1 MATGSDHDDDG
12 RAMNLIESMSDTPHN
27 APELVKLEAKR
38 IPVDSQVVLKF
49 DHFGGFFID
58 YAANL
63 SLKGI
68 FIKTDDPKPAG
79 SIFIFEIWLGDERR
93 LVHGIGEVVWVRRS
107 EEGINRPAGMG
118 IRYLKLDE
126 ESRQV
131 IHRIIEEQ
139 LAKGG
144 EVFDFDSEAREALGP
159 EAVIPEAPVAQPELD
174 TLKTGE
180 FLAMREDAEGGVPYE
195 KEEKHGPWK
204 SQSARKAR
212 RRRRF
217 KLFVLFLILL
227 GAAYVYLD
235 SRGVDWAAVLDSEL
249 VKTLLASGS

>member
-1 MATGSDHDDDG
+1 
-12 RAMNLIESMSDTPHN
+12 MNLIESATDPPRN
-27 APELVKLEAKR
+27 APEQVKLESKR
-38 IPVDSQVVLKF
+38 VPVDSQVVLKF

-68 FIKTDDPKPAG
+68 FIKTDDPKPEG

-93 LVHGIGEVVWVRRS
+93 LVHGIGEVVWVRRA
-107 EEGINRPAGMG
+107 EEGINRPSGMG

-131 IHRIIEEQ
+131 VRRVVEEQ

-144 EVFDFDSEAREALGP
+144 AVFDFEAEAREALGP
-159 EAVIPEAPVAQPELD
+159 DADIPEERVTQSDLD
-174 TLKTGE
+174 TVKTGE
-180 FLAMREDAEGGVPYE
+180 FLVVGDEAEGRVAAE
-195 KEEKHGPWK
+195 NEEQQGPWK

-217 KLFVLFLILL
+217 KLFVFFLILL

-235 SRGVDWAAVLDSEL
+235 YRGVDWAALLDSEL
-249 VKTLLASGS
+249 VKTLLASG

>member
-1 MATGSDHDDDG
+1 MATGSDNDDVR
-12 RAMNLIESMSDTPHN
+12 RAMNLIESTTDTPRN
-27 APELVKLEAKR
+27 APEMVKLESKR
-38 IPVDSQVVLKF
+38 VPVDSQVVLKF

-93 LVHGIGEVVWVRRS
+93 LVHGIGEVVWARGA

-118 IRYLKLDE
+118 IRYLKLDD

-131 IHRIIEEQ
+131 IHRVVEEQ

-144 EVFDFDSEAREALGP
+144 AVFDFEAEAREALGP
-159 EAVIPEAPVAQPELD
+159 DAEIPEEPMTPSDHD
-174 TLKTGE
+174 TLKTAE
-180 FLAMREDAEGGVPYE
+180 FLVASNEDEGGAAAD
-195 KEEKHGPWK
+195 KDDQQGPWK
-204 SQSARKAR
+204 AQSARKAR
-212 RRRRF
+212 RKRRF
-217 KLFVLFLILL
+217 KLFVLFLIVL
-227 GAAYVYLD
+227 GAAYLYLD
-235 SRGVDWAAVLDSEL
+235 YRGVDWTVLLESEL
-249 VKTLLASGS
+249 VKTLLASG

>member
-1 MATGSDHDDDG
+1 
-12 RAMNLIESMSDTPHN
+12 MNLIESMSDTPHN

-93 LVHGIGEVVWVRRS
+93 LVHGIGEVVWVRRA
-107 EEGINRPAGMG
+107 EEGINRPTGMG
-118 IRYLKLDE
+118 IRYLKLDD

-159 EAVIPEAPVAQPELD
+159 EAVIPEAPVTQPELD
-174 TLKTGE
+174 TLETGE
-180 FLAMREDAEGGVPYE
+180 FLVMREDAEGGVRYE

-217 KLFVLFLILL
+217 KLFVLFLIVLA
-227 GAAYVYLD
+227 AAYVYLD
-235 SRGVDWAAVLDSEL
+235 SRGVDWAAFLDSEL

>member
-1 MATGSDHDDDG
+1 MAGGSDNDDDR
-12 RAMNLIESMSDTPHN
+12 RAMNLIESTTDTPHN
-27 APELVKLEAKR
+27 APELVKLESQR
-38 IPVDSQVVLKF
+38 VPVDSQVVLKF

-93 LVHGIGEVVWVRRS
+93 LVHGIGEVVWVRRA

-131 IHRIIEEQ
+131 IHRVVEEQ
-139 LAKGG
+139 VEKGG
-144 EVFDFDSEAREALGP
+144 EVFDFEAEAREALGP
-159 EAVIPEAPVAQPELD
+159 DAVIPDEPVTQSDLD

-180 FLAMREDAEGGVPYE
+180 FLVMRQDAEDGVASE
-195 KEEKHGPWK
+195 KVDKHGPWK
-204 SQSARKAR
+204 AQSARKAR

-217 KLFVLFLILL
+217 KLFVLLL
-227 GAAYVYLD
+227 VVLAAAYVYLD
-235 SRGVDWAAVLDSEL
+235 YRGVDWAALLESEL
-249 VKTLLASGS
+249 VKTILASG

>member
-1 MATGSDHDDDG
+1 MASGSDNDDVS
-12 RAMNLIESMSDTPHN
+12 RAMNLIESTTDTPHN
-27 APELVKLEAKR
+27 APELVKLESKR
-38 IPVDSQVVLKF
+38 VPVDSQVVLKF

-93 LVHGIGEVVWVRRS
+93 LVHGIGEVVWVRRA
-107 EEGINRPAGMG
+107 EEGINRPPGMG

-131 IHRIIEEQ
+131 IHRVVEEQ

-144 EVFDFDSEAREALGP
+144 VVFDFDSEAREALGP
-159 EAVIPEAPVAQPELD
+159 EAEIPEEPITQSDLESHQTA
-174 TLKTGE
+174 E
-180 FLAMREDAEGGVPYE
+180 FLVIRNGVENGDTAKIEG
-195 KEEKHGPWK
+195 KQGPWK
-204 SQSARKAR
+204 AQSARKAR

-217 KLFVLFLILL
+217 KLFLYFLILL

-235 SRGVDWAAVLDSEL
+235 YRGIDWTALLDSEL
-249 VKTLLASGS
+249 VKTLLASG

>member
-1 MATGSDHDDDG
+1 
-12 RAMNLIESMSDTPHN
+12 MNLIESRTDTPHN
-27 APELVKLEAKR
+27 APELVKLESKR
-38 IPVDSQVVLKF
+38 VPVDSQVVLKF

-93 LVHGIGEVVWVRRS
+93 LVHGIGEVVWVRRG

-131 IHRIIEEQ
+131 IHRVVEEQ
-139 LAKGG
+139 LEKGG

-159 EAVIPEAPVAQPELD
+159 DAVIPEDPVTPLELE

-180 FLAMREDAEGGVPYE
+180 FLVVGNDEKDGVSSE
-195 KEEKHGPWK
+195 KEEQQGPWK

-217 KLFVLFLILL
+217 KLFVLLLIVL

-235 SRGVDWAAVLDSEL
+235 YRGVDWAALLESEL
-249 VKTLLASGS
+249 VKTLLASG